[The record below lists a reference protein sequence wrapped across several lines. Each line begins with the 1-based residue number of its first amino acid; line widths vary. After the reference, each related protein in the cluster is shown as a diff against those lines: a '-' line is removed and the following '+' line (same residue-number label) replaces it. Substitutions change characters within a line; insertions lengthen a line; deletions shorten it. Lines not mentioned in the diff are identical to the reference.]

1 MKFARSKDLELKRCC
16 EELCDSK
23 EKCYEISLE
32 CAKKLKDNFGRV
44 GAFSCEQKF
53 IRGDP
58 DGVIQWISGEVEA
71 FNEILSDRGDFY
83 AFAGARGAVSILEKV
98 GCDHVEAVVQPEFVI
113 SAVDIKN
120 SSAETSSLSGKFY
133 SEVWI
138 KGRREIADEAI
149 RKNKKRISRR
159 SRRGQKS

>member
-58 DGVIQWISGEVEA
+58 DGLSSGSLGRLKLLTRYSAIE
-71 FNEILSDRGDFY
+71 G
-83 AFAGARGAVSILEKV
+83 
-98 GCDHVEAVVQPEFVI
+98 I
-113 SAVDIKN
+113 SALLLVPAGLYQFWKR
-120 SSAETSSLSGKFY
+120 SAVTM
-133 SEVWI
+133 
-138 KGRREIADEAI
+138 RRLLF
-149 RKNKKRISRR
+149 S
-159 SRRGQKS
+159 